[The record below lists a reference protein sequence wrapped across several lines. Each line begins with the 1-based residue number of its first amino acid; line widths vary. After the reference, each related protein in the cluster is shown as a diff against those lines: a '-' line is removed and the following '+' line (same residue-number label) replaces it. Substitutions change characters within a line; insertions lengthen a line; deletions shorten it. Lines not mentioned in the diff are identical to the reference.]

1 MADYEANIA
10 PFINTTFYVTSVFGE
25 DRGSRLHKGL
35 DIATSGSVSMYS
47 ISNGQVILKQ
57 YDADGFGYYIIIKDE
72 NGLGFLYAH
81 MQQESPLNVG
91 DSVEVRR
98 IYRNRGNIWK

>member
-1 MADYEANIA
+1 MADYEASIA

-47 ISNGQVILKQ
+47 ISNGVVYLKQ
-57 YDADGFGYYIIIKDE
+57 FDADGF
-72 NGLGFLYAH
+72 
-81 MQQESPLNVG
+81 
-91 DSVEVRR
+91 R
-98 IYRNRGNIWK
+98 ILFNYKR